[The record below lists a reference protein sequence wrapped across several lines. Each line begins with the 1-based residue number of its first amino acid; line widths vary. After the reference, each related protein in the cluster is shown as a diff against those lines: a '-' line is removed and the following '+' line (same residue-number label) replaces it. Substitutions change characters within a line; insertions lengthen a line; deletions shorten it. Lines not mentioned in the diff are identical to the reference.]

1 MYKYIKR
8 LLDFIMALIFLII
21 LFPLMVIIFLILKIN
36 LKGKT
41 IFKQERMGLYKK
53 PFIIYKFKSMK
64 DDITLNRDQRITK
77 VSKVIRQSG
86 LDELPQL
93 FNIIK
98 GDMSFIGPRPF
109 MTKDKLP
116 KNSYNPKRYLVK
128 PGVFG
133 YAQSE
138 GRRYST
144 HDNKIKNDLK
154 YVDEI
159 SFKIDI
165 KLFFKSILIVII
177 QFFDLFTNKN
187 LKN

>member
-8 LLDFIMALIFLII
+8 LLDFTFALFLLII
-21 LFPLMVIIFLILKIN
+21 LLPLMIIIFLILKID

-41 IFKQERMGLYKK
+41 IYKQERMGINKK
-53 PFIIYKFKSMK
+53 PFIMYKFKSMK
-64 DDITLNRDQRITK
+64 DEVTLPRLERITK
-77 VSKVIRQSG
+77 VSRIIRQSG
-86 LDELPQL
+86 IDELPQL
-93 FNIIK
+93 INILK

-109 MTKDKLP
+109 MTNDNLP

-159 SFKIDI
+159 SFKTDI